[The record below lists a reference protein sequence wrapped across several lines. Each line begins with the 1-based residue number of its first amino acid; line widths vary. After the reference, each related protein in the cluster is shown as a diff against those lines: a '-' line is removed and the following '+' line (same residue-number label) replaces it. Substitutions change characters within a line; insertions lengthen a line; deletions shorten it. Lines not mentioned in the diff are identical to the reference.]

1 MVGDAVRTFVMYLLA
16 TQDRDTALAF
26 GEDLGK
32 AVSGPGGE
40 LMTYA
45 EELIAEGIEKGR
57 QEGEL
62 RGQVDTKEK
71 LVQAGVQWSVIESAT
86 GVDREALRVLKQ
98 RLEEAENGSE
108 DADR

>member
-16 TQDRDTALAF
+16 TQDRDTALTF
-26 GEDLGK
+26 GEDLRK
-32 AVSGPGGE
+32 ATPEPGGD

-62 RGQVDTKEK
+62 RGQVDTIEK
-71 LVQAGVQWSVIESAT
+71 LVQAGVQWSDIESAT
-86 GVDREALRVLKQ
+86 GLDRDALRALRQ
-98 RLEEAENGSE
+98 RLEGSENGSE
-108 DADR
+108 DGDR